1 MQTNDNRSNNLKH
14 KTLGGV
20 ARRILSGL
28 GTACRHNVD
37 FAPKRIM
44 KSTGEVCLHV
54 SMLLLSFGLFSGS
67 QAFAQ
72 TKAANLARMRAER
85 LNGGLRLYRADQC
98 MHALRGE
105 ACLIS
110 VTDEGFLFRFRG
122 GEPGWQQQIPPQP
135 SLMTEVLVSADG
147 DRILD
152 VSYNGPLLRQND
164 NSPPVTPPD
173 HP

>member
-1 MQTNDNRSNNLKH
+1 MRPFPALLVS
-14 KTLGGV
+14 LGLAVTGSM
-20 ARRILSGL
+20 AI
-28 GTACRHNVD
+28 AQ
-37 FAPKRIM
+37 
-44 KSTGEVCLHV
+44 ST
-54 SMLLLSFGLFSGS
+54 
-67 QAFAQ
+67 QYPFAQ

-164 NSPPVTPPD
+164 SSPPVTPPD